1 MKIKKLLKIYLV
13 FAVMFWTII
22 SLTSCESKEDA
33 SVFCSDDSELFGEYL
48 NSQKTLYYTFNYDC
62 TLSLNEVVS
71 SRVGEFSKGELVYNG
86 SFEYINGVLNV
97 QDLYFDAETFISNGK
112 VRITEGDGFVA
123 LKKVN

>member
-1 MKIKKLLKIYLV
+1 MKTTIKDLFLIGLT
-13 FAVMFWTII
+13 FITLAMM
-22 SLTSCESKEDA
+22 TSCESKEDD
-33 SVFCSDDSELFGEYL
+33 SVFCSDNSELFGEYL

-71 SRVGEFSKGELVYNG
+71 SKAGEFSKGELVYNG

-97 QDLYFDAETFISNGK
+97 QDLYWDAETFISNGK

>member
-1 MKIKKLLKIYLV
+1 MKTTIKDLFLIGLT
-13 FAVMFWTII
+13 FITLAMM
-22 SLTSCESKEDA
+22 TSCEPKEDD
-33 SVFCSDDSELFGEYL
+33 SVFCSDNSELFGEYL

-62 TLSLNEVVS
+62 NLSLNEVVS
-71 SRVGEFSKGELVYNG
+71 SKAGEFSKGELVYNG

-97 QDLYFDAETFISNGK
+97 QDLYWDAETFISNGK

>member
-1 MKIKKLLKIYLV
+1 MKTTIKDLFLIGLT
-13 FAVMFWTII
+13 FITLAMM
-22 SLTSCESKEDA
+22 TSCEPKEDD
-33 SVFCSDDSELFGEYL
+33 SVFCTDNSELFGEYL

-71 SRVGEFSKGELVYNG
+71 SKAGEFSKGELVYNG

-97 QDLYFDAETFISNGK
+97 QDLYWDAETFISNGK

>member
-1 MKIKKLLKIYLV
+1 MKTIKNLFLITLT
-13 FAVMFWTII
+13 FVMF
-22 SLTSCESKEDA
+22 SSCESKEDD

-97 QDLYFDAETFISNGK
+97 QDLYWDAETFISNGK

>member
-1 MKIKKLLKIYLV
+1 MKTIKNLFLIVLTV
-13 FAVMFWTII
+13 AMF
-22 SLTSCESKEDA
+22 SSCESKEDA

-71 SRVGEFSKGELVYNG
+71 SKVGEFSKGELVYNG

>member
-1 MKIKKLLKIYLV
+1 MKIKKLLKFYLL

-22 SLTSCESKEDA
+22 SLTSCESKEDD

-71 SRVGEFSKGELVYNG
+71 SKVGEFSKGELVYNG

-97 QDLYFDAETFISNGK
+97 QDLYWDAETFISNGK